1 MNRFF
6 DVVIVGA
13 GPAGLAAAACLGR
26 HGLKIAI
33 LDRRSLPIDKPCG
46 EGVMPP
52 GVAILKK
59 LGATPFLNQSDFH
72 PFHGIRYLTPT
83 GRVAKAD
90 FAEGPGLGIRRTNL
104 SQALTHLLDS
114 MPTVEIHENTRVQGI
129 EQHESGVSIQ
139 SNRGDF
145 ETRLLLGADGLHSR
159 VRKWAGLEGKAS
171 RHRRLGI
178 RRHFEVEPWSRF
190 VDVHSGPG
198 VEAYVTPCGPN
209 QVGIACLWERDTYPD
224 AEPGKD
230 LLDSLLKEFPDI
242 QRKLEGAKPL
252 SETLTTGPLEQK
264 TRRRVSDSIIL
275 IGDAA
280 GYLDACT
287 GEGITLALK
296 QAQLLE
302 SHLVPLLAGSRGLI
316 RSNQLRNYEAACR
329 RVLASYYLGT
339 HFLLLLNRQPR
350 FMEIFVR
357 VLSQRPALLQHLL
370 SFNMGTVPL
379 WPSRA
384 SLHRILESHA

>member
-1 MNRFF
+1 MNQQF

-13 GPAGLAAAACLGR
+13 GPAGLATAACLGR
-26 HGLKIAI
+26 NSLKVAI

-52 GVAILKK
+52 GVAILEK
-59 LGATPFLNQSDFH
+59 LGAAPYLSDSDYH
-72 PFHGIRYLTPT
+72 PFHGIQYLSPT
-83 GRVAKAD
+83 GNVAKAD

-104 SQALTHLLDS
+104 SQALTALLAEQPS
-114 MPTVEIHENTRVQGI
+114 VELHENTKVKGIQQHQNGVTVQT
-129 EQHESGVSIQ
+129 EK
-139 SNRGDF
+139 GDL
-145 ETRLLLGADGLHSR
+145 TARLLLGADGLHSR
-159 VRKWAGLEGKAS
+159 VRKWAGLEGKSA

-178 RRHFEVEPWSRF
+178 RRHFEVPPWSRY

-209 QVGIACLWERDTYPD
+209 QVGIACLWERKAYSDTK
-224 AEPGKD
+224 PGPD

-242 QRKLEGAKPL
+242 QSRLEGAKPV

-264 TRRRVSDSIIL
+264 TKRRVSDSVIL

-296 QAQLLE
+296 QSLLLE
-302 SHLVPLLAGSRGLI
+302 SHIVPLLKHSTGLV
-316 RSNQLRNYEAACR
+316 RADQLREYERACR
-329 RVLASYYLGT
+329 KMMGSYYLGT
-339 HFLLLLNRQPR
+339 HFLLLLNRQPKL
-350 FMEIFVR
+350 METFVR
-357 VLSQRPALLQHLL
+357 V
-370 SFNMGTVPL
+370 
-379 WPSRA
+379 
-384 SLHRILESHA
+384 